1 MSWEQGYADLQT
13 TTEDYTKTAR
23 FKASSRHKKKKDA
36 DNAAERARKKGKR
49 ARKINEG
56 EYWVVYTRG

>member
-23 FKASSRHKKKKDA
+23 FKASTRHKKKSDA
-36 DNAAERARKKGKR
+36 DKASERQRNKGKR
-49 ARKINEG
+49 ARKIKEG
-56 EYWVVYTRG
+56 QFWIVYIR